1 MHIIDSKEAGAW
13 VTYAL
18 DLIQSH
24 LSWPILFVLFLMG
37 CGGLFFAY
45 LLFKKY
51 GSRIQ
56 IVEGLTSN
64 SMDNPDEDSSV
75 QLLMFTVDW
84 CPHCKTAKPE
94 WDKLVSNYDG
104 ELINGRK
111 VVFVNYNCTQES
123 DDIKKLI
130 AKYNVEGY
138 PTIKLIKDGQVID
151 FDAKPTEE
159 SLVQFLKASI

>member
-1 MHIIDSKEAGAW
+1 MQFINSREAGAW
-13 VTYAL
+13 VTNAL

-24 LSWPILFVLFLMG
+24 LSWPILFVLFLLG
-37 CGGLFFAY
+37 CGGLLFVFF
-45 LLFKKY
+45 LFKKY

-64 SMDNPDEDSSV
+64 SMDNPDDDSSI

-94 WDKLVSNYDG
+94 WEKLVSDYEG
-104 ELINGRK
+104 QLINGRK
-111 VVFVNYNCTQES
+111 VEFVNYNCTQET

-130 AKYNVEGY
+130 AQYNVEGY